1 MIGGALT
8 QAFNWRATFWF
19 IAAFQAVFL
28 FAFLFT
34 KDTFRRERSLTYQ
47 TALRRRLKSHPQA
60 FRPSVS
66 QADIGEVPADQER
79 EQMGQR
85 GSPVGVTPDQSVS
98 NMTRPDLEASET
110 PQSHGDATEAV
121 TGTEGIHL
129 SFRDINPIGPIIA
142 ILSKR
147 NNLVILCSSG

>member
-66 QADIGEVPADQER
+66 QVNIGEVPADQEG
-79 EQMGQR
+79 EHMGHR
-85 GSPVGVTPDQSVS
+85 GRPAGPNQNVS
-98 NMTRPDLEASET
+98 NMTRPDLEAPET
-110 PQSHGDATEAV
+110 PQSHGDATKAV